1 MDKKSSTT
9 QTATQ
14 TSSTEPF
21 TGTTKAWAES
31 AYPYVTSKLNSGSS
45 TIADAFNNN
54 TYGVKTNALQDANY
68 NRAMKLLGN
77 STLTDIAGG
86 SNLDPSTNPYFQ
98 KSLDAQLT
106 TAQKAFGSAL
116 DSVNSGSQRNGIAQ
130 SSMAQ
135 KKQAN
140 LMDTYNTNVGN
151 MVNTAYENEYNKRL
165 NEMTAAN
172 SILASAGTVGDTYQQ
187 SQQASKDASVNN
199 ALKAESLD
207 SNTISQLLAYLQM
220 MKNGTVT
227 GTTSGSSS
235 TVQNNGIGGL
245 FGM

>member
-31 AYPYVTSKLNSGSS
+31 LYPQLSSGLNTGTS
-45 TIADAFNNN
+45 TIADAFNKN
-54 TYGVKTNALQDANY
+54 TYGVGTNSLQASNY
-68 NRAMKLLGN
+68 NRAQNLLNN
-77 STLTDIAGG
+77 STLQNMASGSLIGTTDM
-86 SNLDPSTNPYFQ
+86 STQLAPQISQYNKAFAT
-98 KSLDAQLT
+98 SLDSLR
-106 TAQKAFGSAL
+106 
-116 DSVNSGSQRNGIAQ
+116 SGSQRSGMANSSTRRNAENSLAETAQ
-130 SSMAQ
+130 TGLSDMITSAYT
-135 KKQAN
+135 KQRQQ
-140 LMDTYNTNVGN
+140 DISD
-151 MVNTAYENEYNKRL
+151 
-165 NEMTAAN
+165 MTAAN

-220 MKNGTVT
+220 MKNGTTT
-227 GTTSGSSS
+227 GTTSGTSS
-235 TVQNNGIGGL
+235 TTQNNGIGGL